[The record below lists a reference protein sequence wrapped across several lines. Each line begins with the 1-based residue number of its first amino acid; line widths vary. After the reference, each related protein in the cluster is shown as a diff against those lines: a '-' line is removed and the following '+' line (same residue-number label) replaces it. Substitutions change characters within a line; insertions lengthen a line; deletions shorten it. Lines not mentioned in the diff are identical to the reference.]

1 MGSGNADSNGFGQGS
16 VTGVG
21 ADTLPAMA
29 DSPASAGVV
38 TAFDAVNHALQE
50 RWPETRLDPTLERIA
65 MLCDLLGQPQRAA
78 PVVHLTG
85 TNGKTSTARMVDD
98 LIRALGLRTGRFTSP
113 HVESI
118 TERITIDGEP
128 VSEERFVEL
137 YYEVAPYVGVVDRTV
152 GRPMSFFEYITGMG
166 FAAFADAP
174 VDAAILEV
182 GMGGSWDATNMADA
196 AVAVVTPI
204 AVDHRR
210 YLGDRP
216 ADIAVEKSG
225 IIKPGSFAILAQQS
239 LDVAEVLLRRAV
251 EVEATVAR
259 EGIEYGVVNR
269 TPGVGGQLLVL
280 RGLFGEYHDV
290 FLPLHGAHQ
299 AHNAA
304 CALAAAEAFSGGGD
318 LIDID
323 IVREALGQAKSPAR
337 LEVIRRSPAIV
348 IDAAHNPH
356 GAQATAEAVQESFS
370 FAPLIGLVGVMR
382 DKDAE
387 GLLAAFEPI
396 MAAIVCTQNSTDRAM
411 PAAELGEIAIGI
423 FGTDRVEVV
432 PRLDDA
438 IERATG
444 LAETA
449 GALSDEFGGGGVLVT
464 GSVITAGEVRTLVK
478 LS

>member
-1 MGSGNADSNGFGQGS
+1 VAGFA
-16 VTGVG
+16 

-29 DSPASAGVV
+29 DVPASTGIVS
-38 TAFDAVNHALQE
+38 TFDEVYLALQS
-50 RWPETRLDPTLERIA
+50 RWPETKLDPTLERIA
-65 MLCDLLGQPQRAA
+65 MLCDLLGQPQRSV
-78 PVVHLTG
+78 PVIHLTG

-98 LIRALGLRTGRFTSP
+98 LIRSLGLRTGRFTSP

-118 TERITIDGEP
+118 TERITIDGAP
-128 VSEERFVEL
+128 VSQERFVEL
-137 YYEVAPYVGVVDRTV
+137 YHEVAPYASVVDRTS
-152 GRPMSFFEYITGMG
+152 GHRMSFFEFITGMA

-174 VDAAILEV
+174 VDAAVLEV
-182 GMGGSWDATNMADA
+182 GMGGSWDATNVADA
-196 AVAVVTPI
+196 AVAVITPI

-216 ADIAVEKSG
+216 AEIAVEKSG
-225 IIKPGSFAILAQQS
+225 IIKAGSFAVLAQQS

-251 EVEATVAR
+251 EVGAKVAR
-259 EGIEYGVVNR
+259 EGIEYGVLERV
-269 TPGVGGQLLVL
+269 PGVGGQMLAL
-280 RGLFGEYHDV
+280 RGLFGTYPDV
-290 FLPLHGAHQ
+290 YLPLYGAHQ

-304 CALAAAEAFSGGGD
+304 CALATVEAFSGGGD

-323 IVREALGQAKSPAR
+323 VVREAFGQVSSPAR
-337 LEVIRRSPAIV
+337 LEVIRRSPTIV

-356 GAQATAEAVQESFS
+356 GAQASAEAVQESFS
-370 FAPLIGLVGVMR
+370 FAPLVGVVGVMR

-396 MAAIVCTQNSTDRAM
+396 MASIVCTQNSTERAM
-411 PAAELGEIAIGI
+411 PAAELGEVAAGI
-423 FGTDRVEVV
+423 FGADRVDVV

-438 IERATG
+438 IEHATG

-449 GALSDEFGGGGVLVT
+449 GALSDAFGSGGVLVT

-478 LS
+478 RS